1 MADFYT
7 FGGGTPFK
15 DSKEIRDNQNNLLD
29 GSRTNNGITVVA
41 YYRSNVNRWDR
52 NGKLKAVKPNIAVP
66 NRNGEYRFDWMK
78 TETTIDQKMVK
89 TFLNYMD
96 SIPDDAIVI
105 MYSGYY
111 HGIDQMPEA
120 FYAAIERFG
129 SKDVR
134 NLKASSVWAL
144 IGSGCEK
151 TAHREVK
158 EAFTHNQEELIRL
171 EGVVFDQCADV
182 PPKSNSTSI
191 EEVEIGVKVFPNPA
205 VNELSVTVTPNQDV
219 VVSIFGLTG
228 KEYIKTTQTQKID
241 ISSLPKGIF
250 IVQVKTDGK
259 IYSSRLTKR

>member
-105 MYSGYY
+105 MVLFNRCG
-111 HGIDQMPEA
+111 D
-120 FYAAIERFG
+120 
-129 SKDVR
+129 
-134 NLKASSVWAL
+134 N
-144 IGSGCEK
+144 
-151 TAHREVK
+151 T
-158 EAFTHNQEELIRL
+158 
-171 EGVVFDQCADV
+171 
-182 PPKSNSTSI
+182 
-191 EEVEIGVKVFPNPA
+191 
-205 VNELSVTVTPNQDV
+205 
-219 VVSIFGLTG
+219 
-228 KEYIKTTQTQKID
+228 
-241 ISSLPKGIF
+241 
-250 IVQVKTDGK
+250 
-259 IYSSRLTKR
+259 